1 LVQRREDQLARREA
15 EEAENKLAEERAK
28 VGSVPCTLNPW
39 PWNVLRAMKKAAHPN
54 VRALQAELAR
64 KRKEKVEEIAL
75 EKERTK
81 TERRDRLRAGY
92 RCQPK

>member
-1 LVQRREDQLARREA
+1 
-15 EEAENKLAEERAK
+15 
-28 VGSVPCTLNPW
+28 
-39 PWNVLRAMKKAAHPN
+39 MKKAAHPN